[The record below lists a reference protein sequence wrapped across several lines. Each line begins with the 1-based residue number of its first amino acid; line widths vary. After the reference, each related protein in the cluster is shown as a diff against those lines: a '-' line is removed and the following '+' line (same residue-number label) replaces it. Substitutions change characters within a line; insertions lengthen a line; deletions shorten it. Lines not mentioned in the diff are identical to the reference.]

1 MKHLHVC
8 VFTLLLV
15 CDWTGVFV
23 FVSLCLCVFVFMYF
37 CLCVCGSVYLW
48 YQFICPTVCIPP
60 TLSGSGDA
68 ARESGCLML
77 VPDAADHVLLL
88 LNHLHQ
94 QKTLLGPVQWF
105 HTLKRGWCIRLL
117 DQQCQHGHLSNTQPA
132 PTSQSFTKDFLG
144 SSLRSESVFQL

>member
-1 MKHLHVC
+1 MSNEALTRLCVC
-8 VFTLLLV
+8 LIGGLRLDGSV
-15 CDWTGVFV
+15 CLCF
-23 FVSLCLCVFVFMYF
+23 CLCVFVYFVCVYF
-37 CLCVCGSVYLW
+37 CLCVCGISLSARLSAS
-48 YQFICPTVCIPP
+48 PP